1 MDTVAE
7 RNMERRNMIHT
18 NSGANDFEVTG
29 GIWRAASDAD
39 HWARKEA
46 AVHPDSDVV

>member
-1 MDTVAE
+1 MDHGRKEKHGTK
-7 RNMERRNMIHT
+7 IHT